1 VSKRL
6 AIICLRNFRMSDFRM
21 LQPESTRQNPDR
33 SGRVMS
39 IISKLDASDARNRDR
54 KIDRERERGGREGG
68 REGGKGGKGVS
79 PKRVI
84 GESVAKSEAERLAS
98 TTVSIVIEM
107 TGKKT
112 GRPRSSACDEASGS
126 RVSQKNQR

>member
-1 VSKRL
+1 
-6 AIICLRNFRMSDFRM
+6 
-21 LQPESTRQNPDR
+21 
-33 SGRVMS
+33 MS
-39 IISKLDASDARNRDR
+39 IISKLDASRNRDR
-54 KIDRERERGGREGG
+54 KIDRERERGGEGG